1 MLMFTRLN
9 IMLVLLALVLVP
21 LSTGWSVGTISTEEK
36 GAYVSVSTTSMV
48 IDVQNI
54 PDMEIHG
61 NSSSEN
67 FYLKYS
73 EILGYDSSDGF
84 GISWKVRAPLDKA
97 VWKREIRSGFLSQ
110 MGNYTEIILSSVV
123 DGFMHVEG
131 PSGNGQGVPN
141 TPQLPLTKTI
151 AGWCS
156 VNISITVSDKNYTV
170 SNGHTNITVHA
181 NREAKID
188 ISIEVLKD
196 ANVDRIALKQVLSSP
211 YIQEY
216 MMKDSSGIHHIYPKS
231 GKGPTN
237 AFYPLRQGEQRMLF
251 KMNGREG
258 GHYSWN
264 SYAEVNGKDTEVN
277 TYYCQDNMSLILYT
291 VYPAYVGAKIFH
303 DPVIGIPPVSG
314 PAGTVVNAM
323 YEHRLSLAVG
333 IAVGAGAISVM
344 AIERSRKER
353 KRDDILDFDNSEYLR
368 K

>member
-1 MLMFTRLN
+1 
-9 IMLVLLALVLVP
+9 
-21 LSTGWSVGTISTEEK
+21 
-36 GAYVSVSTTSMV
+36 MV
-48 IDVQNI
+48 IDIQNI

-61 NSSSEN
+61 SSSSEA

-73 EILGYDSSDGF
+73 EIMGYDSSDGF
-84 GISWKVRAPLDKA
+84 GIPWKVRAPLDKA
-97 VWKREIRSGFLSQ
+97 VWERKIRSSFSSQ

-131 PSGNGQGVPN
+131 SNGNGQGTPN
-141 TPQLPLTKTI
+141 SPQLPLTKTI
-151 AGWCS
+151 TGWCS
-156 VNISITVSDKNYTV
+156 VNISITVSDKNYTI
-170 SNGHTNITVHA
+170 SDGHTNITVHA

-188 ISIEVLKD
+188 ISIDVLKD
-196 ANVDRIALKQVLSSP
+196 AGVDRIALKQVLSSP

-216 MMKDSSGIHHIYPKS
+216 TMQDSSGTHHLYPKS
-231 GKGPTN
+231 GRGPINT
-237 AFYPLRQGEQRMLF
+237 FSPIQQGEQRMLF
-251 KMNGREG
+251 RMNGKDG

-264 SYAEVNGKDTEVN
+264 SYAEVDGKDTEVS
-277 TYYCQDNMSLILYT
+277 TYYYQENMSLILYT

-314 PAGTVVNAM
+314 PAGAVVNAI
-323 YEHRLSLAVG
+323 YEHGLSLVVG
-333 IAVGAGAISVM
+333 IAVGVGAVSVV